1 MSPISYLA
9 NSNKE
14 PSNTGSRIT
23 QRKLK
28 KMMST
33 PGYLSPDEV
42 RQISVSNKSML
53 NPKFHFNVND
63 LMSDAGKKEVGNER
77 PYQALYHF

>member
-1 MSPISYLA
+1 
-9 NSNKE
+9 
-14 PSNTGSRIT
+14 
-23 QRKLK
+23 
-28 KMMST
+28 MMST